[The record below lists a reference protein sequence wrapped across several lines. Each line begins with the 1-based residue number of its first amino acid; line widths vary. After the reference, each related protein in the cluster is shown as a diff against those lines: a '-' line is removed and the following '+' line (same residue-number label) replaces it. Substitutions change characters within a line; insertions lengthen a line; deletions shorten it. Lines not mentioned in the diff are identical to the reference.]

1 MKKLIGRSYSAEGDP
16 SSPSGLS
23 DDRQLMAEGASKE
36 TVANIVHGFGTSS
49 GYGRVSEDRQLI
61 VRETPQAENCEDLN
75 TATGK
80 TTTFPQSAVSCS
92 MEAPNP
98 AEPQKLIIRIKL
110 GQKKEK
116 KEKRKKVKRHKGN
129 KKEDSTAVL
138 GTTEEAA
145 LLQLPFLSVHPHN
158 CSDTTSPGPS
168 SDESPPM
175 TGNNALTV
183 FEAPL
188 PLASLQPVDSTPAL
202 LDIIPT
208 DNCNAVTIVPDED
221 FEDLANAAAMAN
233 GSHTKRF
240 KAPGGDLVEIV
251 PALDTQGYLLP
262 LLNHRRHLLRS
273 VNQISPN

>member
-1 MKKLIGRSYSAEGDP
+1 MKKLIGRTYSAEGDP

-36 TVANIVHGFGTSS
+36 TVANIVHGSGTSS

-61 VRETPQAENCEDLN
+61 VRETPQAQNCEDPN
-75 TATGK
+75 MATGR

-98 AEPQKLIIRIKL
+98 AKPQKLIIRIKL

-129 KKEDSTAVL
+129 KKEDCTAVL

-145 LLQLPFLSVHPHN
+145 LLQLPFVSAHPHN
-158 CSDTTSPGPS
+158 FSDTTSPGLS

-183 FEAPL
+183 IEAPL
-188 PLASLQPVDSTPAL
+188 PLAALHPESFTPAP
-202 LDIIPT
+202 LDIIAT
-208 DNCNAVTIVPDED
+208 DNRDVVTIVPDED
-221 FEDLANAAAMAN
+221 FEDLANAAATVDSSN
-233 GSHTKRF
+233 TKRF
-240 KAPGGDLVEIV
+240 KAPGADLVEIV